1 MNYHLLVAKNLVHLL
16 AVAIFSLCLAG
27 TTMAQGKP
35 AGVGPPPNNN
45 PNLDDRARQVD
56 EGRLRSAEPNAGSEE
71 KNQKLVQ
78 AAIVNM
84 KEDFSRIQVLRNDI
98 ARNLVAHKPLDYSL
112 VAEQAGEIN
121 KRASRLNAYM
131 RAHAAEAEKENN
143 LPELKREEM
152 IGALVRLCKLIDSFT
167 ENPALK
173 NAATIDSKDV
183 AKEKQN
189 KADADRDLL
198 AIIKLSNSLQ
208 KRSESLKQVERFEVH
223 VHGAIRK
230 DASCLATFCC
240 TRSRLS
246 IMAEYLPAGRPV
258 SFIYL
263 ARVK

>member
-1 MNYHLLVAKNLVHLL
+1 MSFIVANIKSPARLL
-16 AVAIFSLCLAG
+16 AVGIFSLCLTG
-27 TTMAQGKP
+27 TAMAQGKP
-35 AGVGPPPNNN
+35 AGAGPPPNNN
-45 PNLDDRARQVD
+45 PNLVDRARQVD
-56 EGRLRSAEPNAGSEE
+56 ESRLRSAEANAGSDE

-121 KRASRLNAYM
+121 KRASQLNVYM

-143 LPELKREEM
+143 LPELKSEEV
-152 IGALVRLCKLIDSFT
+152 IGALVRLCKLINSFT

-173 NAATIDSKDV
+173 NAATIDSRDV
-183 AKEKQN
+183 AKAKEN

-208 KRSESLKQVERFEVH
+208 KKSESLK
-223 VHGAIRK
+223 
-230 DASCLATFCC
+230 
-240 TRSRLS
+240 LS
-246 IMAEYLPAGRPV
+246 Q
-258 SFIYL
+258 
-263 ARVK
+263 